1 MIDLNCGQQVC
12 QIHNGTRGNTV
23 GLLSTLSRL
32 FNGEKPQQNVLQV
45 DDRTATRPMQVPRD
59 SDATRPSYRI
69 GDQEWLKIQKAIDQA
84 G

>member
-1 MIDLNCGQQVC
+1 M
-12 QIHNGTRGNTV
+12 

-32 FNGEKPQQNVLQV
+32 FNGKKPQEIVLQV
-45 DDRTATRPMQVPRD
+45 DDRTETRPMQVHRD
-59 SDATRPSYRI
+59 LDATRPSYRI